1 MSLTD
6 RVVIVTGGGRGLGRA
21 HCLELGRHGACVV
34 VNDLGT
40 SGSGEGASSA
50 PAEDVA
56 QEIRGAGGRAISN
69 GADIADWDA
78 AGELVRAAI
87 EAFGGL
93 DAVVNNAGILRDRM
107 FVSSSVDEW
116 DAVMR
121 VHLRGHYCLARQAGE
136 YWRGRA
142 KAGQPVDARI
152 VNTSSG
158 AGLQGS
164 VGQSAYSTAKA
175 GIAGLTLVQAAEMGR
190 YGITSNSIAPAAR
203 TRMTEAVFAD
213 MMAAP
218 DGGFD
223 AMAPENVAPL
233 VAWLCSTESAHVT
246 GKMFEVSGGKIV
258 LSDGWRPGAVVD
270 KGQRWE
276 LSEVGAAVNGL
287 VAEAPVPMPV
297 YGAR

>member
-1 MSLTD
+1 MSLKD

-21 HCLELGRHGACVV
+21 HCLELGRLGACVV

-40 SGSGEGASSA
+40 SGAGEGASSV
-50 PAEDVA
+50 PAQAVVD
-56 QEIRGAGGRAISN
+56 EIHGAGGRAVSD
-69 GADIADWDA
+69 GSDIADWDA
-78 AGELVRAAI
+78 AGRLVQVAI
-87 EAFGGL
+87 EAFGRL

-121 VHLRGHYCLARQAGE
+121 VHLRGHYCVSRQAAA
-136 YWRGRA
+136 YWRGQIKSGA
-142 KAGQPVDARI
+142 TVDARI

-164 VGQSAYSTAKA
+164 VGQSAYATAKA

-190 YGITSNSIAPAAR
+190 YGITANAIAPAAR

-218 DGGFD
+218 EEGFD
-223 AMAPENVAPL
+223 AMAPENVSPL
-233 VAWLCSTESAHVT
+233 VAWLCGTESRNVT
-246 GKMFEVSGGKIV
+246 GRMFEVSGGKIV
-258 LSDGWRPGAVVD
+258 LSDGWRPGATVD
-270 KGQRWE
+270 KGARWDVA
-276 LSEVGAAVNGL
+276 EVGDAVARL
-287 VAEAPVPMPV
+287 IAEAPAPMPV
-297 YGAR
+297 YGAQ